1 MYFRFCGWRPIF
13 PQWSIELQRRHCNV
27 VNELT
32 PVLRGNWLRPV
43 LHDGGVKNR
52 RVCRA
57 RDTGGGVC
65 DALVPCS
72 GNVFTQTGCFNSCY
86 QCSIVIS
93 GFDDFDNLK
102 YTEKPHSR
110 PCRLLHFPLYSFEV
124 WLMTFNYELVLDRVK
139 KNHIVI
145 YLCWSLEGHLAW
157 KVLPRHT
164 PITDRLLYSAI
175 RMVNNYW
182 FTGTYYHGPFLG

>member
-1 MYFRFCGWRPIF
+1 VYFRFCGWRPIF

-32 PVLRGNWLRPV
+32 PLLRGNWLRPV

-52 RVCRA
+52 RVRRA

-102 YTEKPHSR
+102 YTENLTQGRADYYIFPYIVLKFDLWLSTTNLSRSNQEEPHRHISMLKPWR
-110 PCRLLHFPLYSFEV
+110 PF
-124 WLMTFNYELVLDRVK
+124 
-139 KNHIVI
+139 
-145 YLCWSLEGHLAW
+145 SLKGIAQT
-157 KVLPRHT
+157 HT
-164 PITDRLLYSAI
+164 YNWPITLL
-175 RMVNNYW
+175 
-182 FTGTYYHGPFLG
+182 GH